1 MEYAGDILRNLS
13 PKQPDMQSSIFQE
26 SKKTIGAGS
35 GRKGWKWKRRTE
47 MGVLGM
53 RMRVETEIFLKP

>member
-1 MEYAGDILRNLS
+1 LEYAGVILRNLS

-35 GRKGWKWKRRTE
+35 GRKEMKWKRRTE
-47 MGVLGM
+47 LGVMGM
-53 RMRVETEIFLKP
+53 RMRVETALF